1 MQTPDITVI
10 SKAQCDINVR
20 LFQKQAGAARRCAYD
35 YSLLHRRTAQ
45 EPCVLQTPSLG
56 KLELRQLQ
64 SYGRMERA
72 TKRAVNGG
80 TEETFYPNHCWVS
93 FRYGNGS
100 LNAGISVSQPF
111 NNHTVQKSTTNDGPY
126 SASRI
131 QWSTG
136 RSISIDLTYTFDY
149 GKKIDPG
156 FDIYEESLN
165 NSSHL

>member
-1 MQTPDITVI
+1 M
-10 SKAQCDINVR
+10 
-20 LFQKQAGAARRCAYD
+20 
-35 YSLLHRRTAQ
+35 
-45 EPCVLQTPSLG
+45 
-56 KLELRQLQ
+56 
-64 SYGRMERA
+64 
-72 TKRAVNGG
+72 
-80 TEETFYPNHCWVS
+80 S